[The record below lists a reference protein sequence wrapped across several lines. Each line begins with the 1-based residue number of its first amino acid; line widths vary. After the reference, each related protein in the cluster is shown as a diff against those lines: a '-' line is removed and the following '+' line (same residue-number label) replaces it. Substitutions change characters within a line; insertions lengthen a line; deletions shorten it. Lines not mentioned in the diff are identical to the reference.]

1 MQVQLGTIL
10 APRSNKRMH
19 TADDATEE
27 EGARAAG
34 PAEAR
39 ADAMRHVM
47 GYLGPRGLGH
57 VACASRQTRRLTE
70 DERVW
75 KALCYSD
82 LRWGSTRGTTDPLR
96 LRGVLPSRLAPNP
109 TSTVPKPS
117 RLEMYPGTS

>member
-82 LRWGSTRGTTDPLR
+82 FGILYRADRCVSYTTTVLRSLFPF
-96 LRGVLPSRLAPNP
+96 
-109 TSTVPKPS
+109 
-117 RLEMYPGTS
+117 